1 MKGRKLRRIGGRWG
15 FTLVEVLV
23 ALVILATA
31 LLSLAAA
38 AGLAVR
44 QLHYS
49 QTDTEWWTAVQ
60 LQLEE
65 LSGQGFQNVADG
77 SATVEGY
84 PMSWT
89 VSGSDPK
96 TVTVEVTRTRRN
108 GQVVV
113 DTLLLILPSADTL

>member
-15 FTLVEVLV
+15 FTLVEVMV

-44 QLHYS
+44 QLYYS

-65 LSGQGFQNVADG
+65 LSSQGFQNVADG

-89 VSGSDPK
+89 VSGPDPK

-113 DTLLLILPSADTL
+113 DTLLLIMPSADTL